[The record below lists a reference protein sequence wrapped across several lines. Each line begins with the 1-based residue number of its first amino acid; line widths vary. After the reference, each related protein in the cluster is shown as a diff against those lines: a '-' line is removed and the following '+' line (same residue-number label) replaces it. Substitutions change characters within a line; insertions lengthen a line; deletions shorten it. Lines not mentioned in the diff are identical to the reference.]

1 MLPHVVQWGIWE
13 AEGFHPAQDFSCLHV
28 WLPMKAELPAWDS
41 SCVTLFSLLSLPAAM
56 LSPGQTPT
64 AGSPPR
70 T

>member
-1 MLPHVVQWGIWE
+1 MLPRAVRWGIWE
-13 AEGFHPAQDFSCLHV
+13 AGGFHPAQDLSHLHV
-28 WLPMKAELPAWDS
+28 WLPVKADLPSWGS

-56 LSPGQTPT
+56 PSPGQTPT